1 MWQMRR
7 EYTIPYMLCNYH
19 LLHFSTQNVARYF
32 TEGKREREGGGR
44 KGKEN
49 KKKKRVGHRD
59 RRSKAE
65 KGK

>member
-1 MWQMRR
+1 MANEKRIHNTVHAMQLPFVALQHTKRR
-7 EYTIPYMLCNYH
+7 ALFY
-19 LLHFSTQNVARYF
+19 R
-32 TEGKREREGGGR
+32 GKERERRGGGR